1 MAIVL
6 LFFWRVCLLRLSP
19 EISPKH
25 PLIMGMVMLAN
36 ICFTTVVAFLVTERT
51 LLQCATGIVVQ
62 VAALAAFIHLG
73 CILRGVGERFTP
85 TVITSLGC
93 DLVISAI
100 VAVVVPLARLLS
112 PAAAEF
118 AALLLLTWLLFV
130 FGFILSKAL
139 NLNRVVGFAAATA
152 MLWVS
157 LQLGVLAGG

>member
-25 PLIMGMVMLAN
+25 PLIMGAVMLAN
-36 ICFTTVVAFLVTERT
+36 IFLTTTATVLLMDRT
-51 LLQCATGIVVQ
+51 LLQSATGTLVQ
-62 VAALAAFIHLG
+62 VAALAAMIYLG
-73 CILRGVGERFTP
+73 CFLRGVGERFTP
-85 TVITSLGC
+85 TVTTSLGC

-112 PAAAEF
+112 PTAAHF
-118 AALLLLTWLLFV
+118 AALLMSVWFLFV

-139 NLNRVVGFAAATA
+139 NLNRLMGFAAAAA

-157 LQLGVLAGG
+157 LSLGELASG